1 MQMKDPHQIDSIW
14 AAMDTEKGDLIE
26 RSETYSRWTV
36 SAIMPPDGGDGVE
49 QVKGN
54 VHSGARLVNHLANR
68 IVDVLF
74 PITRPFFTVA
84 MTPEAQLKLEQELG
98 DEEAGKM
105 QESIRDATA
114 KLEKV
119 AMRKLSLTEYR
130 PTAIL
135 ACKHLIVTGNALL
148 RRMPDGKR
156 VLYPVDRYGVRR
168 DILGQEIEVVLSD
181 KKMFSTF
188 TEEMQELILAAH
200 PATKPEDV
208 VQLLTHYK
216 KDGKRWTI
224 NQEAEGVNLQNEKH
238 QNETDYDLLLLDWML
253 HPAENYG
260 RGLVEDHAATF
271 HSVDVTNEA
280 ILDLMSI
287 IADVK
292 FFVRPGS
299 PLSHDLAALNSAPR
313 GTYWPGNADDIS
325 VPEMR
330 ARNDLATMI
339 EVVAR
344 WEADLSQAFL
354 MSSVRNAER
363 VTAEEIR
370 MVANELESSFGG
382 LYSQLAQKW
391 QQKEAEYAISKV
403 DFAKEIGSIGDMFEV
418 VVTTG
423 LESLSR
429 EGQIDNLRLAI
440 GDLQMM
446 EAVPEDLR
454 GAMNSLRFAKFVFT
468 NRSVDLKAF
477 LNTQE
482 EMQAN
487 QEAAMQQAGRM
498 EAEAGQ
504 QEVATHAGKAA
515 VDNQQQ

>member
-1 MQMKDPHQIDSIW
+1 MQAHQIDGIW
-14 AAMDTEKGDLIE
+14 ADMNTEKGDLID
-26 RSETYSRWTV
+26 RSESFSRWTV
-36 SAIMPPDGGDGVE
+36 AAVMPADGNEKVE
-49 QVKGN
+49 QQHGN
-54 VHSGARLVNHLANR
+54 VHVGASLVNHLANK

-74 PITRPFFTVA
+74 PVSRPFFTVA
-84 MTPEAQLKLEQELG
+84 MTPEAQLKVEQEIG
-98 DEEAGKM
+98 EDNAGVM
-105 QESIRDATA
+105 QEQVRDATA

-119 AMRKLSLTEYR
+119 AMRNLKLTAYR

-148 RRMPDGKR
+148 RRMPTGER
-156 VLYPVDRYGVRR
+156 VLYPVNRYGVRR
-168 DILGQEIEVVLSD
+168 DILGKEIEVVLSD

-188 TEEMQELILAAH
+188 SEEMQATILAVH
-200 PATKPEDV
+200 GATKPEDIV
-208 VQLLTHYK
+208 ELLTHYIRE
-216 KDGKRWTI
+216 GKRWAI
-224 NQEAEGVNLQNEKH
+224 RQEAEGVSIGKVLYQNDE
-238 QNETDYDLLLLDWML
+238 DYDLLILDWTL
-253 HPAENYG
+253 HPGEHYG

-271 HSVDVTNEA
+271 HNIDVTNEA
-280 ILDLMSI
+280 IVDLMAI
-287 IADVK
+287 IADIK

-299 PLSHDLAALNSAPR
+299 PLSHDLAALNAAPR

-325 VPEMR
+325 IPEMR
-330 ARNDLATMI
+330 ARGDLATMI

-344 WEADLSQAFL
+344 WEAELSQAFL
-354 MSSVRNAER
+354 KSTVRDAER
-363 VTAEEIR
+363 VTAQEIR
-370 MVANELESSFGG
+370 MVANELESAFGG
-382 LYSQLAQKW
+382 LYSQLAMSW
-391 QQKEAEYAISKV
+391 QQKEADYAISKV
-403 DFAKEIGSIGDMFEV
+403 DFNKEVGDLGAMFEV

-446 EAVPEDLR
+446 DVVPDDIK
-454 GAMNSLRFAKFVFT
+454 GAINPLRFAKFVFT

-487 QEAAMQQAGRM
+487 QEAALQQAGRL
-498 EAEAGQ
+498 EQQAGQ

-515 VDNQQQ
+515 IDKQQS